1 MNEKNLFENG
11 SKSREPNVT
20 QQCTVGRRI
29 RAKSMIQTGRR
40 ERVPSHLFLIV
51 FDAILLANHVTITIV
66 EEMGL
71 TKNNISLK

>member
-51 FDAILLANHVTITIV
+51 FDAILLANHVTITS
-66 EEMGL
+66 ERDEG
-71 TKNNISLK
+71 